1 MSIYQRP
8 LFMQAGG
15 AVMQPP
21 QAMPMGPEMGG
32 MPPMQP
38 DMGGLPPEL
47 AQQAAVVEQEAAG
60 RVQELGGQYI
70 DDTLMNLDA
79 AETPEDVINAIRGNQ
94 MPIAARYQEL
104 AQLVGEQDAS
114 ATPESVLALVQPT
127 ILMTEQGAMDSGVGA
142 LMQGLVGEVDMAFPD
157 GSPTDMGQG
166 LGGLMMAGAP
176 AEPTMEPMM
185 GVGQPPVA
193 NFSQGGMVQ
202 RFQAGGEA
210 SRLEALYSEM
220 LPAYQSILGDGED
233 QRRMTQAQILFDIA
247 DRAGAFAAGIDP
259 RTGQRVQGSPAA
271 QLAAAASGLGGQIG
285 ERLGAQDQQ
294 DRQLRA
300 AALQAA
306 QGEFSAERA
315 DQRAAARAAA
325 AGTRDR
331 ALGNLYDIVDAEGN
345 VVQQA
350 IPIATQSEYAALM
363 ENVPGGRIRPSTV
376 TASPT
381 FNAQTLYGLGGEI
394 ITVNVGTPE
403 GVAQAGALIE
413 QGFTD
418 QRPDGYKAETLFSPE
433 GDPVTLNVG
442 NAAGSRRAEELLEQ
456 GFTAQAPA
464 TGPSKGTVNVQLPDG
479 SVQSLREDDPRL
491 DDIIEQG
498 GVVVSRTAAQRDA
511 LTVQPDLMS
520 RYAQGSTSP
529 EETARIQAEIAELT
543 ADVWN
548 SRTGQFESPTI
559 TPLIRQAEEARRE
572 RGDSTVVSV
581 PTPAAATTAVSAT
594 EDEEPVSTVEEGL
607 ERLTQFGPQG
617 FGTGVAARNFFNKL
631 FGLVDANAPF
641 PDQQEGVSIIN
652 TLNQTA
658 TLAFRDMTAGRPA
671 QDAVN
676 QFNEISP
683 SPATIGTSPDQA
695 AAQIRAL
702 LDLWNSEMAQSVSA
716 LNSGILSA
724 SDRAKVEAGLTASRA
739 MIENYNALLQGLE
752 RRARPEGRPDPSQ
765 FRR

>member
-21 QAMPMGPEMGG
+21 QGMPMAPEMGG
-32 MPPMQP
+32 LPPMQP

-47 AQQAAVVEQEAAG
+47 AQQAAIVEQEAAG

-70 DDTLMNLDA
+70 DDTMMNLDA

-157 GSPTDMGQG
+157 GAPTDMGQG

-176 AEPTMEPMM
+176 AEPTMEPAAAPMM

-210 SRLEALYSEM
+210 SRLQALYSDM
-220 LPAYQSILGDGED
+220 LPVYQSILGDGED

-376 TASPT
+376 AASPA
-381 FNAQTLYGLGGEI
+381 FSAQTLYGSDGEVV
-394 ITVNVGTPE
+394 TVNVGDPE
-403 GVAQAGALIE
+403 GIAEANALIG

-418 QRPDGYKAETLFSPE
+418 KRPDGFKAQTLFGPE
-433 GDPVTLNVG
+433 GGPVTINIG
-442 NAAGSRRAEELLEQ
+442 NAAGARRAEGLLEQ
-456 GFTAQAPA
+456 GFTTEAPA
-464 TGPSKGTVNVQLPDG
+464 VGPAKAPVNVQMPDG

-491 DDIIEQG
+491 DDLIAEG

-511 LTVQPDLMS
+511 LTVQPDLMA
-520 RYAQGSTSP
+520 RYAQGQTSP
-529 EETARIQAEIAELT
+529 EETARIQAEIAQMQARRFNPETQEFELPE
-543 ADVWN
+543 V
-548 SRTGQFESPTI
+548 
-559 TPLIRQAEEARRE
+559 TPLVRKAETERAVRGDTTVIAMPDRSEIDRAQAERE
-572 RGDSTVVSV
+572 LNLQELGGH
-581 PTPAAATTAVSAT
+581 A
-594 EDEEPVSTVEEGL
+594 
-607 ERLTQFGPQG
+607 
-617 FGTGVAARNFFNKL
+617 FGTRPFFQELVNRA
-631 FGLVDANAPF
+631 FALVDADAPF
-641 PDQQEGVSIIN
+641 REAEQATAAISS
-652 TLNQTA
+652 LNQDA
-658 TLAFRDMTAGRPA
+658 LIAFRDLTQGRTA
-671 QDAVN
+671 QEAVN
-676 QFNEISP
+676 QFQNVLPNPAEIGSSP
-683 SPATIGTSPDQA
+683 SRAASRIDAVLDFFTSQISNAQQALDTGVVSAAEAQRLQA
-695 AAQIRAL
+695 AVIRGQQ
-702 LDLWNSEMAQSVSA
+702 MADAYRAVRD
-716 LNSGILSA
+716 GIV
-724 SDRAKVEAGLTASRA
+724 RGPRT
-739 MIENYNALLQGLE
+739 N
-752 RRARPEGRPDPSQ
+752 GRPDPSQ